1 MNWSPIAP
9 NDALHSTVNDMLEIL
24 FQNIGF
30 IKLIL
35 DGYMR
40 AHQTKYS
47 TEQIPKAIRNV
58 GQVQIHWDICVG
70 GSGWLMTL
78 NFDHRIV

>member
-40 AHQTKYS
+40 AH
-47 TEQIPKAIRNV
+47 
-58 GQVQIHWDICVG
+58 
-70 GSGWLMTL
+70 
-78 NFDHRIV
+78 

>member
-1 MNWSPIAP
+1 MLTQVLFFQTDCNPDSDWTFNEEKILKMNWSPIAP

-35 DGYMR
+35 DGFMR
-40 AHQTKYS
+40 AH
-47 TEQIPKAIRNV
+47 
-58 GQVQIHWDICVG
+58 
-70 GSGWLMTL
+70 
-78 NFDHRIV
+78 